1 MSVYSMANWQTPSNL
16 AENGLNWQTYCR
28 DYQLLDE
35 PRDHFGE
42 SIANAQY

>member
-35 PRDHFGE
+35 PRDHVGE